1 MCLILSTQCKCY
13 VCAPTFYL
21 THFISLIGM
30 YFTLMYLIGMS
41 CTPVFNRYVLHTYVS
56 IGIKRANLRF
66 LEEHR
71 VYSLSKKGTSTMLFV
86 LQYEQNINNK
96 LMERPL
102 EFLVSRFA
110 PHPRL
115 ICTIPRCS
123 PNRRCLIYQTTT
135 VHSVY
140 HILS

>member
-1 MCLILSTQCKCY
+1 MFVHLPFTS
-13 VCAPTFYL
+13 
-21 THFISLIGM
+21 HFISLIRM
-30 YFTLMYLIGMS
+30 YYTLMYLIGMS
-41 CTPVFNRYVLHTYVS
+41 CTPVFSRYVLHTYVS